1 MTLQSSGA
9 ISLSDIRDEYN
20 FGSSAPIDI
29 DDYYRGGSL
38 VRANASNNTA
48 TNLSAGVPTSANN
61 SPISINDFYGQKGAF
76 RKTYSS
82 TATDQSGI
90 GVFGDDFAVNYRKE
104 IVINSSQTVGAT
116 STSAPALKIDSTGAG
131 SITITN
137 NGSIEGAGGAAGA
150 AGGNALQ
157 VDGSVAVTL
166 VNNGTIKAGGGGG
179 GTGGTGGS
187 GVAAATSTLS
197 NFVDEGGTPYGS
209 GNVPNN
215 DVPSWFSQYNGS
227 HDLNGQG
234 VVTDRK
240 WGGLNGNA
248 PQSGAVNTTWG
259 LFSTSSLFRGSLANR
274 GPFYCSFQVSIAA
287 SYSLSATLTT
297 TYGSGYGSPKINIS
311 TSNTSASQGQGGGEY
326 GNGASLNLAA
336 NTTYYLVGF
345 LNNITGSGSF
355 YQYNLFYNNFDFS
368 ISLSVN
374 NVFTG
379 GAGGA
384 GGVGQG
390 FNQSAAS
397 GSSGTSGS
405 NNAGSGGAGGAGGAF
420 GNAGSSGS
428 TGGNGS
434 GTSISY
440 PSTAP
445 TNGSGGSS
453 GGASG
458 KSIQGV
464 SNVTSSGSGS
474 LTGGTA

>member
-1 MTLQSSGA
+1 MAALQASGA
-9 ISLSDIRDEYN
+9 ISLQDIEEQYN
-20 FGSSAPIDI
+20 PGTNLPSRGLSEF
-29 DDYYRGGSL
+29 YLGGSL
-38 VRANASNNTA
+38 VRANAGNNSS
-48 TNLSAGVPTSANN
+48 TNMSAGVPTSGT
-61 SPISINDFYGQKGAF
+61 ISFNDFYSKERAF
-76 RKTYSS
+76 KKTFSDGD
-82 TATDQSGI
+82 TNQSADS
-90 GVFGDDFAVNYRKE
+90 VFGDDFEVNYPKQL
-104 IVINSSQTVGAT
+104 VVGSGDTVGST
-116 STSAPALKIDSTGAG
+116 STSNAALTIESNGVG
-131 SITITN
+131 SITVTN
-137 NGSIEGAGGAAGA
+137 EGSIEGAGGAAGA
-150 AGGNALQ
+150 AGGNALE
-157 VDGSVAVTL
+157 VAGSVAVTL
-166 VNNGTIKAGGGGG
+166 VNNGTIKSGGGGG
-179 GTGGTGGS
+179 GAGGTGGS

-234 VVTDRK
+234 VVGDRK

-274 GPFYCSFQVSIAA
+274 GPFYCSFRVSIAA

-297 TYGSGYGSPKINIS
+297 TYGSGYGSPRINIS

-326 GNGASLNLAA
+326 GNNESINLAA
-336 NTTYYLVGF
+336 DTTYYLVGF
-345 LNNITGSGSF
+345 LNNITGST
-355 YQYNLFYNNFDFS
+355 NLYYNNFDFS

-390 FNQSAAS
+390 YNQSAGS
-397 GSSGTSGS
+397 GSSGSSAT
-405 NNAGSGGAGGAGGAF
+405 NAGTGGAGGAGGAF
-420 GNAGSSGS
+420 GASGS
-428 TGGNGS
+428 TGSTGANGS
-434 GTSISY
+434 GTSITY

-445 TNGSGGSS
+445 TNGSSGSA